1 MDLIREFRRIREFHS
16 IAVQGPPA
24 RNYSHHF
31 WTNKREVKDAAYSH
45 CLRFC
50 YVFCHLG
57 PKLQASAPACLRL
70 LMFCLRLLRF
80 LVLVQLRL
88 FSLVGVAVFDVR
100 HFAGESV
107 FFLALGGEGPE
118 EDRVRPKLTKAGKLN

>member
-1 MDLIREFRRIREFHS
+1 M
-16 IAVQGPPA
+16 QGPPA
-24 RNYSHHF
+24 RNYSHNF
-31 WTNKREVKDAAYSH
+31 WTNKHEVKDASYSH

-50 YVFCHLG
+50 YVFCYAG
-57 PKLQASAPACLRL
+57 PKPQASAPACLRL

-100 HFAGESV
+100 HYAGESV
-107 FFLALGGEGPE
+107 FFLASGGEGPE